1 MIISKPV
8 PPNTPTIENT
18 YGKEIKP
25 DPILTFRILINVANS
40 LEPPSQTILDGI
52 SISNDVFIITSVII
66 VNQIFEL

>member
-1 MIISKPV
+1 MTISKPV

-40 LEPPSQTILDGI
+40 LEPPS
-52 SISNDVFIITSVII
+52 
-66 VNQIFEL
+66 